1 MLLYLLI
8 LQCAF
13 PKNKDIFLCNHNKS
27 VKVRMLTMRQYY
39 CLSCF
44 ATCRNDVLLSK
55 RRAEVLHSLVVMIHG
70 SCLLLSGTIS
80 QSFFV
85 LSVLP
90 H

>member
-55 RRAEVLHSLVVMIHG
+55 RRAEVLHSLVVMTHG
-70 SCLLLSGTIS
+70 SCLL
-80 QSFFV
+80 
-85 LSVLP
+85 
-90 H
+90 